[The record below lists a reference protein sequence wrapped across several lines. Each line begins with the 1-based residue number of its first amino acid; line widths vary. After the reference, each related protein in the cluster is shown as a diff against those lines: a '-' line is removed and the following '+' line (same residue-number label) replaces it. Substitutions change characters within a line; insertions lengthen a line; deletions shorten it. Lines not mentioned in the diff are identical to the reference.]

1 MTKEQLRLVSITCS
15 DKRMDIIDTN
25 YMLDTPVNTYKVKC
39 DTCKFPDIDDTPN
52 PYYLA
57 KNRIFTGI
65 EIIEADLGNLLISDR
80 VKRIFEILIPG
91 NCTYQRT
98 FVQKTTTGTDWW
110 LAIPTTRI
118 LSGEV
123 NDAVKKCDKC
133 HEPLYA
139 HPGSQYRFWIR
150 DLESHYDVVKSTNWF
165 SVSDKDWKQSWIG
178 RNTYLSVRLLSLLN
192 KVSAKGVYK
201 VINSKFKGLTKS
213 EKEWVEESIIKIGA
227 LKSNK
232 TRKQITA
239 ADYSKLKKVLRIGEL
254 KNDRIEDF
262 EKKYKRKPTEL
273 YQVLCNVEQDIKLDL
288 GNNENFVIQP
298 MDKWEST
305 PENKRLIGFAQDE
318 FGNRLHFDISNKMC
332 PIYHYDHETMT
343 YDQIHKSILDLIVD

>member
-1 MTKEQLRLVSITCS
+1 MTKELLRLVSITCS

-80 VKRIFEILIPG
+80 VKKIFEILIPD
-91 NCTYQRT
+91 NCKYQRT
-98 FVQKTTTGTDWW
+98 FVQNSNIGTDWW
-110 LAIPTTRI
+110 LAIPKTKI
-118 LSGEV
+118 SSGEV
-123 NDAVKKCDKC
+123 NDTVMKCNKC

-139 HPGSQYRFWIR
+139 HPGSQYRFWIH
-150 DLESHYDVVKSTNWF
+150 DIESQFDIVKSINWF
-165 SVSDKDWKQSWIG
+165 SASNKDWKESWIS
-178 RNTYLSVRLLSLLN
+178 RDIYLSLRLLTLLN

-201 VINSKFKGLTKS
+201 SINSKLKGLIES
-213 EKEWVEESIIKIGA
+213 EKAWVVESLDKIGD
-227 LKSNK
+227 LKTNK

-239 ADYSKLKKVLRIGEL
+239 GDYSKLKEALKIREI
-254 KNDRIEDF
+254 KNDRIADF

-273 YQVLCNVEQDIKLDL
+273 FQVLCNIEKGIQLDL
-288 GNNENFVIQP
+288 GNNENFVIQK
-298 MDKWEST
+298 MDDWEST
-305 PENKRLIGFAQDE
+305 PSNKKLIGFAQDD
-318 FGNRLHFDISNKMC
+318 FGNTLHFDITNKMC

-343 YDQIHKSILDLIVD
+343 YDQIHKSILDLIK